1 MLKLCVLDNLSS
13 CIRGVKYLCV
23 LQTLSAAEVWCLL
36 PGCPS
41 CALPFPGSS
50 SARLLGPSSDLFPNF
65 PCQGFLKLLCC
76 VWLQGESC
84 ITNGGLVKYTE
95 LNMVLVSDEAFEALT
110 QGPLQDQVSY
120 KDSRGNRSA
129 SEVEYGGEK
138 RLGRPGGSPAGLQL
152 FLDPDTETSESRRKP
167 ASMRLK
173 PVEQLS
179 PAQTPSDCETKFDRK
194 KTQPSQLS
202 KTNIQYHKIFKE
214 VSKDELLM
222 QSYTCALQR
231 DILYQG
237 KMFVSDN
244 WICFHSKV
252 FGRDTKITI
261 PVASVTFIKKT
272 KTALLVPNAL
282 VIETT
287 SYQHVFVSFLS
298 RNTTYK
304 LLRSICVHLE
314 VEKICGS
321 PTNSSCENSFRVD
334 CPSPLPLDF
343 SGDFSD
349 LDGVVQ
355 QRRQEM
361 MESSSSGS
369 QTPDYDKITD
379 FPDTFLSAVKSGE
392 VSVHADIH
400 LQTPSQT
407 HGAALKNGSPNPA
420 LKDKPAQ
427 PMSLHTILVIYLFL
441 VSVLVLSSCYM
452 AFKIVALEHRLNSLV
467 SVGEHIRSSE
477 NGVSQ
482 RSQNEVNA
490 EIYGE
495 LSNNLFRL
503 EKIQRNLRKLLEET

>member
-1 MLKLCVLDNLSS
+1 MVLMAEQADRPLTPLSS
-13 CIRGVKYLCV
+13 PE
-23 LQTLSAAEVWCLL
+23 QLS
-36 PGCPS
+36 S
-41 CALPFPGSS
+41 
-50 SARLLGPSSDLFPNF
+50 R
-65 PCQGFLKLLCC
+65 
-76 VWLQGESC
+76 
-84 ITNGGLVKYTE
+84 
-95 LNMVLVSDEAFEALT
+95 
-110 QGPLQDQVSY
+110 
-120 KDSRGNRSA
+120 DSRGNR
-129 SEVEYGGEK
+129 
-138 RLGRPGGSPAGLQL
+138 PA
-152 FLDPDTETSESRRKP
+152 
-167 ASMRLK
+167 LK

-179 PAQTPSDCETKFDRK
+179 PMLSPSDCETKFERK
-194 KTQPSQLS
+194 KSQPSHLS
-202 KTNIQYHKIFKE
+202 KTNAQYHKLFKE
-214 VSKDELLM
+214 VSKDEILK

-252 FGRDTKITI
+252 FGRDTKISI
-261 PVASVTFIKKT
+261 PVMTVTFIKKT

-282 VIETT
+282 VIETA

-304 LLRSICVHLE
+304 LLKSICIHLE
-314 VEKICGS
+314 VDKTCNS
-321 PTNSSCENSFRVD
+321 PVTSSCENSFRAK
-334 CPSPLPLDF
+334 CPSSLPLDF
-343 SGDFSD
+343 SRDFSD

-379 FPDTFLSAVKSGE
+379 FTGLPDTFLSAVKSGE

-400 LQTPSQT
+400 LQTPSPK
-407 HGAALKNGSPNPA
+407 HGAVLKNGSAKPTRRDI
-420 LKDKPAQ
+420 LKDKSSQ
-427 PMSLHTILVIYLFL
+427 PMSLHAILLIYLFL

-467 SVGEHIRSSE
+467 SMGEHIHNENAVSPKSQSE
-477 NGVSQ
+477 I
-482 RSQNEVNA
+482 NA

-495 LSNNLFRL
+495 LSTNLFKL

>member
-1 MLKLCVLDNLSS
+1 
-13 CIRGVKYLCV
+13 
-23 LQTLSAAEVWCLL
+23 
-36 PGCPS
+36 
-41 CALPFPGSS
+41 
-50 SARLLGPSSDLFPNF
+50 
-65 PCQGFLKLLCC
+65 
-76 VWLQGESC
+76 
-84 ITNGGLVKYTE
+84 
-95 LNMVLVSDEAFEALT
+95 MVLVTEQADGALIT
-110 QGPLQDQVSY
+110 PLSLQEQLFN
-120 KDSRGNRSA
+120 KDSRGTRPA
-129 SEVEYGGEK
+129 SEGENGGE
-138 RLGRPGGSPAGLQL
+138 RRQGRKGDSPAGLQL
-152 FLDPDTETSESRRKP
+152 CLDGDSESNESRRK
-167 ASMRLK
+167 AAGMRLK

-179 PAQTPSDCETKFDRK
+179 PMQTPSDSEAKLERK
-194 KTQPSQLS
+194 KSQPSHLS
-202 KTNIQYHKIFKE
+202 KTNAQYHKLFKD
-214 VSKDELLM
+214 VSKDEPLK

-252 FGRDTKITI
+252 FGRDTKISI
-261 PVASVTFIKKT
+261 PVVSVTFIKKT

-304 LLRSICVHLE
+304 LLRSICIHLE
-314 VEKICGS
+314 VDKPCGS

-334 CPSPLPLDF
+334 CPSTLPLDF

-369 QTPDYDKITD
+369 QTPDYDKIT
-379 FPDTFLSAVKSGE
+379 
-392 VSVHADIH
+392 
-400 LQTPSQT
+400 
-407 HGAALKNGSPNPA
+407 GSPKAAP
-420 LKDKPAQ
+420 KDKSSQ
-427 PMSLHTILVIYLFL
+427 PMSLHTILLIYLFL
-441 VSVLVLSSCYM
+441 VGVLVLSSCYM

-467 SVGEHIRSSE
+467 SMGEHVR
-477 NGVSQ
+477 NDNAVSQ
-482 RSQNEVNA
+482 RSQNEMNA

>member
-1 MLKLCVLDNLSS
+1 MVLMAEQADRPLTPLSS
-13 CIRGVKYLCV
+13 PE
-23 LQTLSAAEVWCLL
+23 QLSN
-36 PGCPS
+36 
-41 CALPFPGSS
+41 
-50 SARLLGPSSDLFPNF
+50 R
-65 PCQGFLKLLCC
+65 
-76 VWLQGESC
+76 
-84 ITNGGLVKYTE
+84 
-95 LNMVLVSDEAFEALT
+95 
-110 QGPLQDQVSY
+110 
-120 KDSRGNRSA
+120 DSRGNRPA
-129 SEVEYGGEK
+129 CEAENGGE
-138 RLGRPGGSPAGLQL
+138 RRQRRSGRSPADLHL
-152 FLDPDTETSESRRKP
+152 CLDAESEPSESRKKP

-179 PAQTPSDCETKFDRK
+179 PMLSPSDCETKFERK
-194 KTQPSQLS
+194 KSQPSHLS
-202 KTNIQYHKIFKE
+202 KTNAQYHKLFKE
-214 VSKDELLM
+214 VSKDEILK

-252 FGRDTKITI
+252 FGRDTKISI
-261 PVASVTFIKKT
+261 PVMTVTFIKKT

-282 VIETT
+282 VIETA

-304 LLRSICVHLE
+304 LLKSICIHLE
-314 VEKICGS
+314 VDKTCNS
-321 PTNSSCENSFRVD
+321 PVTSSCENSFRAK
-334 CPSPLPLDF
+334 CPSSLPLDF
-343 SGDFSD
+343 SRDFSD

-379 FPDTFLSAVKSGE
+379 FAGLPDTFLSAVKSGE

-400 LQTPSQT
+400 LQTPSPK
-407 HGAALKNGSPNPA
+407 HGAVLKNGSAKPTRRDM
-420 LKDKPAQ
+420 LKDKSSQ
-427 PMSLHTILVIYLFL
+427 PMSLHAILLIYLFL

-467 SVGEHIRSSE
+467 SMGEHIHNENAVSPKSQSE
-477 NGVSQ
+477 I
-482 RSQNEVNA
+482 NA

-495 LSNNLFRL
+495 LSTNLFKL